1 MQETPQEQLIL
12 TPVPALVAVLW
23 SLEKAKGSPLTEH
36 EVITARDNAACIA
49 MPLTA
54 HRAVVAER
62 GYSDLDPENIWQEWL
77 AFKDSLEENEQP

>member
-1 MQETPQEQLIL
+1 MQESQQEQLIL
-12 TPVPALVAVLW
+12 TPVPALVALLW
-23 SLEKAKGSPLTEH
+23 NLEKSKGSPLTEH

-62 GYSDLDPENIWQEWL
+62 GYTDLDPENIWQEWL
-77 AFKDSLEENEQP
+77 SFKASLDESEQP